1 MPQRRKLTQH
11 QPWCKYSSHIG
22 ITLDKSDRFHV
33 DRVGIGQNAVES
45 ERMPVR
51 IVQSKQNSRLKEL
64 RAALARPGSR
74 DRGTGDRGL
83 AGIEGPNLIAEAVRS
98 GLAIDTVFVA
108 QGSER
113 LLEDTRILGGL
124 RIPDEV
130 EILVL
135 PQNILT
141 SALGTETPQ
150 PIAALVHPPLWAWEH
165 LLGLRRN
172 TAPLILVLAGLQDP
186 GNLGTI
192 LRSAEA
198 FGATGIVALT
208 GTVCAWNPK
217 AARASAGSVFR
228 VPLISASAE
237 DCIPRL
243 HRAGA
248 TIFATGSRAAKEA
261 HQANL
266 ARPVALIVG
275 NEGNGVPGELVARAD
290 ATINIPCPGPVESL
304 NAAVA
309 ASLLLYEAAQQRAS
323 QPSAQ
328 RTARRAR

>member
-11 QPWCKYSSHIG
+11 QLRCKYSGHIR
-22 ITLDKSDRFHV
+22 ITLDKSDRFHMN
-33 DRVGIGQNAVES
+33 RIGIGQNTVES

-64 RAALARPGSR
+64 RAALARPGS
-74 DRGTGDRGL
+74 GDRGL
-83 AGIEGPNLIAEAVRS
+83 AGIEGPNLIAEALRS
-98 GLAIDTVFVA
+98 GLAIETVFVA

-113 LLEDTRILGGL
+113 LLDGL
-124 RIPDEV
+124 SLPENV

-135 PQNILT
+135 PQDILN
-141 SALGTETPQ
+141 SALATETPQ
-150 PIAALVHPPLWAWEH
+150 PIAALVQPPLWAWEH
-165 LLGLRRN
+165 LLVQDQKK
-172 TAPLILVLAGLQDP
+172 TPLILVLAGLQDP

-208 GTVCAWNPK
+208 GTVSAWNPK
-217 AARASAGSVFR
+217 AVRASAGSVFR
-228 VPLISASAE
+228 VPLITATAE

-243 HRAGA
+243 QRAQA
-248 TIFATGSRAAKEA
+248 TIFATLSRADKEA

-266 ARPVALIVG
+266 SRPVALIIG

-290 ATINIPCPGPVESL
+290 ATIKIPCPGPVESL

-309 ASLLLYEAAQQRAS
+309 ASVLLYEASRKRAS
-323 QPSAQ
+323 QTSAQ
-328 RTARRAR
+328 RMARTTR